1 MLEQCAETNC
11 QQLNLWSEATHASHL
26 ATLESAEDMPMSDI
40 SGLKCSDLC
49 ESSRLLG
56 LLEKTLKA
64 TLPSDSMKSLMTWRE
79 RATPQGRLYFQLV
92 PSVRRIRESGSL
104 LWPTPVAQPAN
115 GTPEM
120 FLERKR
126 KAVAKGS
133 KMGIC
138 LTDLQ
143 LVVVAKE
150 RGMQGRGKL
159 NPRWLGWLMGYPD
172 NWTEC
177 ECSATR

>member
-1 MLEQCAETNC
+1 MYEQLQPTNC
-11 QQLNLWSEATHASHL
+11 HQLSLWSEATHASHS
-26 ATLESAEDMPMSDI
+26 ATPENAEDMPTNATC
-40 SGLKCSDLC
+40 GLKCSDLC

-79 RATPQGRLYFQLV
+79 RVTPRGRSYFQLV
-92 PSVRRIRESGSL
+92 PSVRRIRESGFL

-126 KAVAKGS
+126 KAIAKGS
-133 KMGIC
+133 KMGLC

-150 RGMQGRGKL
+150 RGMKGRGKL

-177 ECSATR
+177 KCSETQ

>member
-1 MLEQCAETNC
+1 MCEHLTQANC
-11 QQLNLWSEATHASHL
+11 QQLNSCTVATPASHL
-26 ATLESAEDMPMSDI
+26 ATPESAEDTPTSATC
-40 SGLKCSDLC
+40 GLKCSDLC

-79 RATPQGRLYFQLV
+79 RVTPRGRLYFQLV
-92 PSVRRIRESGSL
+92 PSVRRIRESGFL

-126 KAVAKGS
+126 KAIAKGS
-133 KMGIC
+133 KMGLC

-177 ECSATR
+177 ERSETR

>member
-1 MLEQCAETNC
+1 MLEQLQPTNC
-11 QQLNLWSEATHASHL
+11 HQLNLWSEATHANHSAIPASAADTL
-26 ATLESAEDMPMSDI
+26 TSATC
-40 SGLKCSDLC
+40 GQKCSDLC

-56 LLEKTLKA
+56 LLEKTLKV

-79 RATPQGRLYFQLV
+79 RATPRGRLYFQLV
-92 PSVRRIRESGSL
+92 PSVRRIRESGYL

-120 FLERKR
+120 FMERKR
-126 KAVAKGS
+126 KAIAKGS
-133 KMGIC
+133 KMGLC

-172 NWTEC
+172 KWTEC
-177 ECSATR
+177 GSSATQ